1 MFTSCNISFKYPL
14 ILDAGAIVQ
23 GSYEFPVGFNL
34 EKRWIHVLHFLSSS
48 KEVFVEASKKTD
60 RVEWDVCFHG
70 SEMNPITFFQ

>member
-1 MFTSCNISFKYPL
+1 M
-14 ILDAGAIVQ
+14 
-23 GSYEFPVGFNL
+23 GFNL

-70 SEMNPITFFQ
+70 SEMNPIAFFQ